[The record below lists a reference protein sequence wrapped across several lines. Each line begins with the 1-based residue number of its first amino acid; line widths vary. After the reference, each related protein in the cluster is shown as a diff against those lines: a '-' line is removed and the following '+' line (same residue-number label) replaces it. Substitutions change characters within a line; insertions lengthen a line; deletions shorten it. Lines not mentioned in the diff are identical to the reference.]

1 MKSLKIAMVLAV
13 MAVAAIVALQRAG
26 MAQATGNLRIV
37 SPQNGARI
45 ATDFVEVRYQLL
57 NPAAAASSTPTY
69 QLQLD
74 GSDPIQTN
82 ATSHTFTGL
91 KPGSHTVLVELVDA
105 NNTPV
110 AGSISAVQFTVQPPP
125 GTAPPPGAN
134 RHSPENQPPGAAA
147 ASHSPG
153 RQRPEQ
159 QLSNSGSALPLLS
172 VIGFGVLL
180 GGITSALKT
189 R

>member
-1 MKSLKIAMVLAV
+1 MKLLKIAAVLA
-13 MAVAAIVALQRAG
+13 MVALAATVALQRAV
-26 MAQATGNLRIV
+26 MAQAASNLRIL

-57 NPAAAASSTPTY
+57 NPGAAASSTPTY

-74 GSDPIQTN
+74 GSDPIRTV

-105 NNTPV
+105 NSMPV
-110 AGSISAVQFTVQPPP
+110 AGSINAVQFTVLPPP
-125 GTAPPPGAN
+125 AAPSPKAKHNSPGNQPQVAAP
-134 RHSPENQPPGAAA
+134 HSPEPPPPEPQPP
-147 ASHSPG
+147 
-153 RQRPEQ
+153 
-159 QLSNSGSALPLLS
+159 NSGSALPLLS

-180 GGITSALKT
+180 GGTASALKT